1 MPGSGPQHGEA
12 RVDFSNEFLSGLR
25 KWFQKHVA
33 LAMPLARAPRRTDH
47 SAKHLELIF
56 PRLFLAPASSDA
68 LCATVERAVPFATA
82 AQHLSTPQAAALKK
96 ALGGEGEF
104 RCAAIGGEDGD
115 IFDRMRTDD
124 CVLLR
129 EDVSGEFRWFGV
141 VVLKLESATLANALW
156 GVEPQKLIVVLRD
169 VWPVFARREQLM
181 SELGF
186 NPAAR
191 LQGVWRVPFWKLGY
205 ALERHGSLERML
217 QACS

>member
-1 MPGSGPQHGEA
+1 
-12 RVDFSNEFLSGLR
+12 VYYSNEFLNRLR
-25 KWFQKHVA
+25 EWIEKHVA
-33 LAMPLARAPRRTDH
+33 RAMPLAQAPRRTDPP
-47 SAKHLELIF
+47 AKRLELIF
-56 PRLFLAPASSDA
+56 PRLFLAPASSEA

-82 AQHLSTPQAAALKK
+82 AQHLAKPQVAALKK
-96 ALGGEGEF
+96 ALGGGREF
-104 RCAAIGGEDGD
+104 RCAAIGGEDED

-129 EDVSGEFRWFGV
+129 ENVSGEFRWFGV
-141 VVLKLESATLANALW
+141 VVVKLKSETLAKALW
-156 GVEPQKLIVVLRD
+156 GVEPHKLIVVLRD
-169 VWPVFARREQLM
+169 VWPVYARREQLM

-205 ALERHGSLERML
+205 ALERHGSLERIF